1 MIDIDDI
8 DRQLVDGLLTDGRA
22 SANELANSVGIA
34 TATATKRIRALEDAG
49 VIEGYRADVD
59 YAGFGYEVTAV
70 FRLDVTG
77 DGLSEVVAD
86 LRDTGHMIGVYEVTG
101 SDDVV
106 AIGKFEDTD
115 ALNAQ
120 IKEVLTHSR
129 VESVSTDVVL
139 DTVCEHDPVALAAE
153 E

>member
-1 MIDIDDI
+1 MTDIDDI
-8 DRQLVDGLLTDGRA
+8 DRQLVNGLLDDGRA
-22 SANELANSVGIA
+22 SANELADAVGIA
-34 TATATKRIRALEDAG
+34 TATATKRIRTLEDED
-49 VIEGYRADVD
+49 VIEGYRAEVD

-77 DGLSEVVAD
+77 DGLPGVVSD
-86 LRDTGHMIGVYEVTG
+86 LRETGHMIGVYEVTG

-106 AIGKFEDTD
+106 AIGKFEDTE

-120 IKEVLTHSR
+120 IKALLTNAR
-129 VESVSTDVVL
+129 IEAVSTDVVL
-139 DTVCEHDPVALAAE
+139 ETVCENDPVALPVE